1 MISGRFVGVDHVAGH
16 LGVSRATAKRLCKS
30 GAVPARLGPKG
41 AYEVEV
47 SDLETLR
54 RSDLVLR
61 ASSAI
66 SRAAVLGALDASRR
80 VCRALGVDVSPVPA
94 EVAPARIEEARSE
107 ARRARADLLA
117 ALGMAA
123 E

>member
-1 MISGRFVGVDHVAGH
+1 MIAGRFVGVDRVAGH
-16 LGVSRATAKRLCKS
+16 LGVSRATAKRLCRS

-47 SDLETLR
+47 SDLESLR
-54 RSDLVLR
+54 RQDVVLR
-61 ASSAI
+61 ASSAL
-66 SRAAVLGALDASRR
+66 SRAAVLGALDAARR
-80 VCRALGVDVSPVPA
+80 VCRALGADGPPRSVVSLD
-94 EVAPARIEEARSE
+94 RWEEASRE
-107 ARRARADLLA
+107 ARRVRADLLA